1 MGGVAAFSERLRV
14 EKSSWIRESLTLEDY
29 IDHIG
34 VHVPRVLTVLF
45 CCLVALPVAAEDELW
60 EWVTP
65 LPQGHSLTA
74 AAVGNGVTV
83 AVGGGG
89 TIIASTDRVEWLTRQ
104 TGADYQLMD
113 VVWGN
118 GLFVAVGRRYGWEGV
133 DSLGV
138 VVTSED
144 GADWVE
150 RYRNDA
156 HTLEAVAWTGS
167 RFVAVGIGGTVL
179 LSSDG
184 LSWSEW
190 ETDGWAVRD
199 LAWNGSM
206 LVAIGSDNVLFG
218 HHAYFTSE
226 NGEDWH
232 VQNFECEYCSP
243 ESIAAIDGRFV
254 IVGPWRKVLVSD
266 DGETWIEAPYDASQ
280 SFDKIVSGGDRL
292 LATGYGIVGTSLD
305 GYAWTVEDVP
315 AATRFDGLAWG
326 VGGYLAV
333 GEAGFMM
340 SSPEGSEWTQLS
352 TELFEHRGGAE
363 IDELAMG
370 GPTIVGVGAGIVRLR
385 RGDEWVWRPSPGDVG
400 PRSVIWTGTAF
411 WAAGENGVVS
421 SVDGIRWSQ
430 ALVDH
435 ELRLYD
441 IVWNG
446 SVFVVVGWN
455 PSIGDGRKLIL
466 TSPDGFH
473 WRYQWFEQEDHFF
486 AVGWTGLSFV
496 VAGSGSQYLTSTD
509 GLGWQQHPQSED
521 LELRDMAWSGD
532 RLVAVGGRW
541 QAGGVILSTDDGIHW
556 VESALPEDDLSYF
569 NDVTWTGTHFVAV
582 SRKSGDVFFTSTDGI
597 SWSSETTGT
606 GVWPVSVV
614 GDERNLYITGRGLQI
629 IRRTKPLVDPPSPR
643 RPERRVVSV
652 GGKVRVGP
660 VIQE

>member
-1 MGGVAAFSERLRV
+1 MGFHVIDRLV
-14 EKSSWIRESLTLEDY
+14 
-29 IDHIG
+29 
-34 VHVPRVLTVLF
+34 VLCV
-45 CCLVALPVAAEDELW
+45 CCLLAPQVSAEDPLW

-74 AAVGNGVTV
+74 AAIGNGVTV

-89 TIIASTDRVEWLTRQ
+89 TIITSTDRVEWLTRQ
-104 TGADYQLMD
+104 TGADYRLLD

-138 VVTSED
+138 VLTSED
-144 GADWVE
+144 GVDWVE
-150 RYRNDA
+150 RYRKDG
-156 HTLEAVAWTGS
+156 HTLEAVVWTGL

-190 ETDGWAVRD
+190 ETDGWAMRD

-218 HHAYFTSE
+218 RHAYFTSD
-226 NGEDWH
+226 NGEEWQ
-232 VQNFECEYCSP
+232 VRNFECEYCSP

-254 IVGPWRKVLVSD
+254 VVGPWRKALVSD
-266 DGETWIEAPYDASQ
+266 DGVTWNEAPYDASQ
-280 SFDKIVSGGDRL
+280 SFGKIVSGGDRL
-292 LATGYGIVGTSLD
+292 LATGYGMVGTSLD
-305 GYAWTVEDVP
+305 GFAWSIEDQPTESRVY
-315 AATRFDGLAWG
+315 GLAWFG
-326 VGGYLAV
+326 DGYLAV
-333 GEAGFMM
+333 GEDGFMM
-340 SSPEGSEWTQLS
+340 TSPEGSDWTQLS
-352 TELFEHRGGAE
+352 EKSFDHSGTWE

-370 GPTIVGVGAGIVRLR
+370 GSTIVGVGAGIIRNR
-385 RGDEWVWRPSPGDVG
+385 RGGEWVWRQSPGDVG
-400 PRSVIWTGTAF
+400 PRSVIWTGSAF
-411 WAAGENGVVS
+411 WAAGENGVIRS
-421 SVDGIRWSQ
+421 LDGVFWSM

-473 WRYQWFEQEDHFF
+473 WLYQWFDREDHFF
-486 AVGWTGLSFV
+486 SVGWTGSRFV
-496 VAGSGSQYLTSTD
+496 VAGSGSNYLTSTD
-509 GLGWQQHPQSED
+509 GVDWQQHPQPED
-521 LELRDMAWSGD
+521 LELTDMVWNGD
-532 RLVAVGGRW
+532 RLVAVGGRR
-541 QAGGVILSTDDGIHW
+541 QAGGVIRSTEDGIHW
-556 VESALPEDDLSYF
+556 LESALPEDDVSSF
-569 NDVTWTGTHFVAV
+569 DDVTWTGTHFVTV
-582 SRKSGDVFFTSTDGI
+582 SRSSGDVIFTSTDGI

-614 GDERNLYITGRGLQI
+614 GDDRSLFVTGRGLQI
-629 IRRTKPLVDPPSPR
+629 IRRTKPLADPPSPR
-643 RPERRVVSV
+643 RTDRRVAPV
-652 GGKVRVGP
+652 GDKARVAP
-660 VIQE
+660 AFQK